1 MNNEDLKLL
10 PNVNVNVTIVTGEH
24 SNVLTLPREAVHQD
38 GGKPYVF
45 QIVDGVLELYGG
57 IVQVFLR
64 RCTLL
69 EGGASAM
76 TLGHVVV
83 GRDRE
88 ALEWSRAHERVHVR
102 QAERWGG
109 LFLPAY
115 GVGSLIAMIRGGR
128 AYLDNPFEKEA
139 YEVTS

>member
-1 MNNEDLKLL
+1 MKLRRALVYLWTSPTSCWGLTFL
-10 PNVNVNVTIVTGEH
+10 PFIRL
-24 SNVLTLPREAVHQD
+24 S
-38 GGKPYVF
+38 GGGY

-57 IVQVFLR
+57 IVEVFLR
-64 RCTLL
+64 RFTLL

-76 TLGHVVV
+76 TLGHVVL

-115 GVGSLIAMIRGGR
+115 GLGSVLAMLRGKR
-128 AYLDNPFEKEA
+128 AYLDNPFEREA
-139 YEVTS
+139 YGVAS

>member
-1 MNNEDLKLL
+1 MSIRPSMLYLWAFPTTVFGLL
-10 PNVNVNVTIVTGEH
+10 FLPFIRITGG
-24 SNVLTLPREAVHQD
+24 SYQV
-38 GGKPYVF
+38 
-45 QIVDGVLELYGG
+45 VDGVLEIYGG
-57 IVQVFLR
+57 AAGFFLR

-76 TLGHVVV
+76 TLGHVVL

-88 ALEWSRAHERVHVR
+88 ALDWSRAHERVHVR

-115 GVGSLIAMIRGGR
+115 GVGSLI
-128 AYLDNPFEKEA
+128 
-139 YEVTS
+139 